1 MRKTYPFFCAILA
14 LLLVALACTI
24 GQSQPPQ
31 APQQQNDPATS
42 VALTLTAMA
51 LQKPAA
57 PNAQPQPTLPAA
69 VVYPTQPSQAPTQ
82 AMPQPPAA
90 QPTAIPPTTVQIP
103 CDRAGF
109 VKDVTINDG
118 TKVKAGEVFNK
129 TWRLRN
135 DGSCPWTSAYAV
147 VFDHGDQMG
156 ATMAINFTAA
166 DIAPGQSVDVTVTLT
181 APTKPG
187 TYQGFFLLKNASGR
201 KFGIGNNADQ
211 AFWVK
216 IVVEAAAGP
225 TIYKSGLLE
234 IPQTW
239 TVDLDNGT
247 VGPGSGAEIKFEA
260 VSDVELNLVFYGPAK
275 LFTREPTFDD
285 CINAQMDNPTVP
297 IASMRLGTYFCY
309 LTDQGRLGYLE
320 YAGSDTTPGA
330 GKLYLEFTTWNKP

>member
-1 MRKTYPFFCAILA
+1 MTVSYRTLSAVLA
-14 LLLVALACTI
+14 LLLASLACTI
-24 GQSQPPQ
+24 GKSAPNTQ
-31 APQQQNDPATS
+31 ADAATA
-42 VALTLTAMA
+42 VAMTLTAVA

-57 PNAQPQPTLPAA
+57 APGLQPAP
-69 VVYPTQPSQAPTQ
+69 PSQPAQPTQ
-82 AMPQPPAA
+82 AS
-90 QPTAIPPTTVQIP
+90 QPTAIPPSAVPPTAVPPTTVSLP

-109 VKDVTINDG
+109 VKDVTISDG

-135 DGSCPWTSAYAV
+135 DGACPWTSAYAV

-187 TYQGFFLLKNASGR
+187 TYQGYFMLKNASGR
-201 KFGIGNNADQ
+201 KFGIEDNADQ

-225 TIYKSGLLE
+225 LVHKSGLLE

-239 TVDLDNGT
+239 TVDLDNGSL
-247 VGPGSGAEIKFEA
+247 GPASGAEIKFEA
-260 VSDVELNLVFYGPAK
+260 KTDVDLNLVFFVPAK
-275 LFTREPTFDD
+275 LFVRQPSYDD
-285 CINAQMDNPTVP
+285 CSNAQMDSPTIP
-297 IASMRLGTYFCY
+297 IASMGLGTYFCY

-330 GKLYLEFTTWNKP
+330 GKLYLEFTTWKNP